1 MDTMTTEE
9 REASRATFALVQ
21 SYIKTQPQISEQ
33 RPEKERYN
41 THRTTCDTTS
51 LSPKQEAWM
60 TEARECSAVKENPE
74 LLVKF
79 EVAMR
84 GIIEM
89 SSSEE
94 DTSAPKIAQPS
105 FVETAREMLEP
116 TSQSVI
122 FPLISAIDKAR
133 KFGVVLHEIGGLV
146 TVQDVRVG
154 ELSGVK
160 FVLPHNTCSLIFL
173 PWPDNVAKPVFE
185 AHAGYEDIKVRN
197 FPVTQPRRS
206 LCYGESYKYSGKHHK
221 LEADAPKEVQDIMAY
236 TKQMYNADDNVS
248 MMCLANMYQ
257 TGHHCISE
265 HSDKEGQFSSIR
277 DVVCWV
283 TGAARRIII
292 RERDKFGGR
301 KMVSVGIP
309 TGIYIMQGEFFQRTY
324 THEIPR
330 EKDAMFNRLCS
341 LVPDDVKVLGKLHS
355 ADWLAANPGGVIAG
369 YPRDANDYQRWRE
382 LRCSYTIRFFAKK

>member
-1 MDTMTTEE
+1 MDSLDT
-9 REASRATFALVQ
+9 ATL
-21 SYIKTQPQISEQ
+21 P
-33 RPEKERYN
+33 
-41 THRTTCDTTS
+41 
-51 LSPKQEAWM
+51 L
-60 TEARECSAVKENPE
+60 
-74 LLVKF
+74 
-79 EVAMR
+79 
-84 GIIEM
+84 M
-89 SSSEE
+89 SV
-94 DTSAPKIAQPS
+94 T
-105 FVETAREMLEP
+105 
-116 TSQSVI
+116 
-122 FPLISAIDKAR
+122 DKA
-133 KFGVVLHEIGGLV
+133 KSLGVVLHEINSDVKMEDVCIGGL
-146 TVQDVRVG
+146 DG
-154 ELSGVK
+154 IK
-160 FVLPHNTCSLIFL
+160 FVLPHNSCSLIFL
-173 PWPDNVAKPVFE
+173 PWPDNLTKPVFE

-221 LEADAPKEVQDIMAY
+221 LETDAPKEVQDIMAY
-236 TKQMYNADDNVS
+236 TKQMYNAGDNVS

-292 RERDKFGGR
+292 RERKKYGGR

-330 EKDAMFNRLCS
+330 EKDAMYKRLCS
-341 LVPDDVKVLGKLHS
+341 IVPEDVKVLGKLHS
-355 ADWLAANPGGVIAG
+355 ADWLAANADVVVAAFPKDSA
-369 YPRDANDYQRWRE
+369 DYERWRE